1 LKDKQSPILLFQDRR
16 IQWSIACLFDILL
29 VVFLY
34 FLVTLTYTFR
44 AKSNSQVGWFEVEYF
59 FFFIA
64 GSTILRT
71 ILKRTSLFFDQ
82 LKIGSISMFFIAEII
97 GVTYYY
103 TFYRVLFNSIRSWSL
118 FFFFPNG
125 NAFIF

>member
-1 LKDKQSPILLFQDRR
+1 LKDKQSPILLFRDRR

-29 VVFLY
+29 VVFLN

-44 AKSNSQVGWFEVEYF
+44 AKSNSQAGWFEVEYF

-82 LKIGSISMFFIAEII
+82 LKIGSISMFFIAEFI
-97 GVTYYY
+97 GVTYY
-103 TFYRVLFNSIRSWSL
+103 YRVLFNSIRSWSL